1 MQANDLIAKIEAH
14 APKHLAWERDAI
26 GIQIGDGTQEI
37 HNVMTT
43 LDVLPAVVDEAIEK
57 GVDFIFAHHPVMF
70 RPAKNLDLS
79 DPQNQMYAKL
89 IKHDIVVYAAHTN
102 LDSAKDGLNDWL
114 ASAFGIQDTKPLLP
128 NADGETGLGRI
139 GTLAETTTVA
149 EYAAF
154 IRDICGVEKVRV
166 IADDLNRQIKK
177 IAVLGGDGGKEYA
190 VAQAAGADAYVT
202 ADIYYHV
209 GHSILMDDFVVIDP
223 DHHMEALATS
233 EMAKL
238 VKKWQNDSKWELDNV
253 FTSDVNTDPYQYI

>member
-1 MQANDLIAKIEAH
+1 MQANELIQKIEAY
-14 APKHLAWERDAI
+14 APTTLAWERDAI

-37 HNVMTT
+37 HRVMTT

-79 DPQNQMYAKL
+79 DPQNRMYAML

-102 LDSAKDGLNDWL
+102 LDAAKDGLNDWL
-114 ASAFGIQDTKPLLP
+114 AKAFDIHETQPLLA

-139 GTLAETTTVA
+139 GELPEAMTVSD
-149 EYAAF
+149 YAAV
-154 IRDICGVEKVRV
+154 IRDVCGVPTVRV
-166 IADDLNRQIKK
+166 IANDLSRRIKR

-202 ADIYYHV
+202 SDVYYHV

-233 EMAKL
+233 EMVKL
-238 VKKWQNDSKWELDNV
+238 VKKWQNDNKWELDNV
-253 FTSDVNTDPYQYI
+253 FASTVNTDPYQYI

>member
-1 MQANDLIAKIEAH
+1 MQANELIQKIEAH
-14 APKHLAWERDAI
+14 APKDLAWERDAI

-37 HNVMTT
+37 HRVMTT

-57 GVDFIFAHHPVMF
+57 DVDFIFAHHPVMF
-70 RPAKNLDLS
+70 RPAKNLDFS

-114 ASAFGIQDTKPLLP
+114 ATAFGIQSTKPLLA

-139 GTLAETTTVA
+139 GTLSESTTVA

-154 IRDICGVEKVRV
+154 VRDICGVDKVRV
-166 IADDLNRQIKK
+166 IANDLQRQIKTV
-177 IAVLGGDGGKEYA
+177 AVLGGDGGKEYG

-238 VKKWQNDSKWELDNV
+238 VEKWQNEYKWELDTV
-253 FTSDVNTDPYQYI
+253 FASTVNTDPYQYI

>member
-1 MQANDLIAKIEAH
+1 MQANELIQKIEEH

-37 HNVMTT
+37 HRVMTT
-43 LDVLPAVVDEAIEK
+43 LDVLPEVVEEAIAK

-102 LDSAKDGLNDWL
+102 LDAAKDGLNDWL
-114 ASAFGIQDTKPLLP
+114 ADAFTIKNVKPLLANP
-128 NADGETGLGRI
+128 DGETGLGRI
-139 GTLAETTTVA
+139 GTLAEPMTVA
-149 EYAAF
+149 NYAAF
-154 IRDICGVEKVRV
+154 IRDVCGVEKVRV
-166 IADDLNRQIKK
+166 IANDTDRLIKTV
-177 IAVLGGDGGKEYA
+177 AVLGGDGGKEYA
-190 VAQAAGADAYVT
+190 VAQAQGADAYVT

-223 DHHMEALATS
+223 DHHMEALATK

-238 VKKWQNDSKWELDNV
+238 VQTWQSQYNWELYNIFV
-253 FTSDVNTDPYQYI
+253 STVNTDPYQYI

>member
-1 MQANDLIAKIEAH
+1 MQANELIQKIEAH
-14 APKHLAWERDAI
+14 APKNLAWERDAI

-37 HNVMTT
+37 HRVMTT

-79 DPQNQMYAKL
+79 NPLNQMYAKL

-114 ASAFGIQDTKPLLP
+114 AEAFNILDVKPLLANP
-128 NADGETGLGRI
+128 GGETGLGRI
-139 GTLAETTTVA
+139 GHLEKPMTVR

-154 IRDICGVEKVRV
+154 IRDVCGVEKVRV
-166 IADDLNRQIKK
+166 VANDTERLIQK
-177 IAVLGGDGGKEYA
+177 IAVLGGDGGKEYS
-190 VAQAAGADAYVT
+190 VAQEQGADAYVT

-223 DHHMEALATS
+223 DHHMEALATKP
-233 EMAKL
+233 MAEL
-238 VKKWQNDSKWELDNV
+238 VEKWRVENNWELDNV
-253 FTSDVNTDPYQYI
+253 FVSTVNTDPYQYI